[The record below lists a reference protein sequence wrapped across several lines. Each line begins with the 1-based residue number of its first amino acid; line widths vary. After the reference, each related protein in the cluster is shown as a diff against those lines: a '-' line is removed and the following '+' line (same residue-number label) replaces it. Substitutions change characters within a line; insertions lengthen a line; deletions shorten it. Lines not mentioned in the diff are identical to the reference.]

1 MKSESRFVN
10 IRPLVVISLS
20 FVSGIFL
27 ISYAVM
33 GTSLPFFLGLA
44 ALILSA
50 AVLIF
55 RRSTGRRAA
64 FLLSAVCLFCYLAG
78 GREIFFLR
86 AKRYERAALPS
97 AYYTVTGR
105 VGEVT
110 TCCEQQRPPYL
121 RWPLY
126 GVSHAGILP

>member
-78 GREIFFLR
+78 GANLFLR
-86 AKRYERAALPS
+86 AKRYERAALPERLLYGDGARRRS
-97 AYYTVTGR
+97 RFLCGR
-105 VGEVT
+105 
-110 TCCEQQRPPYL
+110 QRPPYL
-121 RWPLY
+121 
-126 GVSHAGILP
+126 G